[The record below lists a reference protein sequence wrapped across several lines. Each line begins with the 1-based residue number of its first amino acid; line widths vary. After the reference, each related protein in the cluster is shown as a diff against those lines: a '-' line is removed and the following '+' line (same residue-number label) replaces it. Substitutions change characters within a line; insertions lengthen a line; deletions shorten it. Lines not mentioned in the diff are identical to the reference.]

1 MTTVTVADETRSREA
16 LIENGQRL
24 AAAFR
29 AAGVGAGDA
38 VALLLGNG
46 FAAIEANLAV
56 RRLDAYGVPINWHW
70 HAEEI
75 AYVLADC
82 SPKLLIGDRG
92 LLERVAAILPEGLA
106 VVSVGGGE
114 GLIDYDA
121 WLAAHEPFTGMGNGL
136 GSSMIYTSGTTG
148 RPKAVRRLPASA
160 NESAQRARVLATIHD
175 TAPGNVALVTGPMYH
190 LFGQAI
196 AMATFAAGGAVVI
209 MRRFDAE
216 DCLRLIE
223 AHRVT
228 HAALVPTLFVRLL
241 RLPDA
246 TKARY
251 DLSSLRHVVHSGA
264 PCPPEVKR
272 AMIAWW
278 GPVLHET
285 YGSSETGVVTKIS
298 SEDWLAK
305 PGSLG
310 KAVLT
315 GEVRIRGEDGNW
327 AGPGVVGDVYLAMRG
342 TPDFTFHGDPAKRAA
357 VEHDGFI
364 TCGDMGWLD
373 EDGDLFLCDRRVD
386 MLISGGVNIYP
397 AEVEA
402 ALMTHPA
409 IEDCAV
415 FGVPDA
421 EYGEVVVAHVQA
433 SSASGLDEQAVRN
446 HVRARL
452 AGYKVPRVVVITA
465 TLPREETGKIIKRRL
480 REAHQREHVD
490 A

>member
-1 MTTVTVADETRSREA
+1 M
-16 LIENGQRL
+16 
-24 AAAFR
+24 
-29 AAGVGAGDA
+29 
-38 VALLLGNG
+38 
-46 FAAIEANLAV
+46 
-56 RRLDAYGVPINWHW
+56 
-70 HAEEI
+70 
-75 AYVLADC
+75 
-82 SPKLLIGDRG
+82 
-92 LLERVAAILPEGLA
+92 
-106 VVSVGGGE
+106 
-114 GLIDYDA
+114 ID
-121 WLAAHEPFTGMGNGL
+121 
-136 GSSMIYTSGTTG
+136 
-148 RPKAVRRLPASA
+148 
-160 NESAQRARVLATIHD
+160 
-175 TAPGNVALVTGPMYH
+175 
-190 LFGQAI
+190 
-196 AMATFAAGGAVVI
+196 
-209 MRRFDAE
+209 
-216 DCLRLIE
+216 
-223 AHRVT
+223 
-228 HAALVPTLFVRLL
+228 
-241 RLPDA
+241 
-246 TKARY
+246 
-251 DLSSLRHVVHSGA
+251 
-264 PCPPEVKR
+264 
-272 AMIAWW
+272 WW

-315 GEVRIRGEDGNW
+315 GEVRIRGDDGNW

-433 SSASGLDEQAVRN
+433 SSASGLDEQAVRD

-465 TLPREETGKIIKRRL
+465 TLPREETGKIIKRRM